1 MLAPDSKLLRSWER
15 MSWSNCSP
23 ASERTFNRVVC
34 KALFSDGS
42 LVADRAAPKSV
53 LVLSVWPGY
62 AAAWNLKITRVPS
75 TRDPIAGPPRG
86 ERLLASGDLHPP
98 QLVAGNFVLFE
109 CSLIGRVRQAL
120 GGDHTR
126 SRAASYTFRPDESG
140 NLSIAVVVRHD
151 LPSSRDN
158 SERGALWCVP
168 LNSTGSA
175 HSFIELLAISQKPF
189 TVFV

>member
-1 MLAPDSKLLRSWER
+1 MES
-15 MSWSNCSP
+15 
-23 ASERTFNRVVC
+23 
-34 KALFSDGS
+34 
-42 LVADRAAPKSV
+42 
-53 LVLSVWPGY
+53 
-62 AAAWNLKITRVPS
+62 KITRVPS
-75 TRDPIAGPPRG
+75 TRDLIAGPPRA
-86 ERLLASGDLHPP
+86 ERLLTSGDLHPP
-98 QLVAGNFVLFE
+98 QLVAGNFALFE
-109 CSLIGRVRQAL
+109 RSLIGGVRRAL

-126 SRAASYTFRPDESG
+126 SGAASYTFRADESG

-158 SERGALWCVP
+158 SERGALWCLP